1 MNKLF
6 KYMRIADATASFSK
20 DPSTQVGA
28 VIVGPAQ
35 EVRSLGYNGAPR
47 GCAADELSDERGI
60 RPEKY
65 FWFSHAEANAIAN
78 AARVGTPLE
87 GSSIVVTHFPC
98 MDCARLIVQSG
109 IKQVITKFPD
119 DDFKSRWTDHM
130 NRTRILFAECGVELT
145 ILPPSSDQL
154 ADSEVSGCGN
164 SEGGKTHQGM
174 PVGTYG
180 NGY

>member
-47 GCAADELSDERGI
+47 GCDADEHGDDRGV

-65 FWFSHAEANAIAN
+65 FWFSHAEANAISN
-78 AARVGTPLE
+78 AARVGVPLD
-87 GSSIVVTHFPC
+87 GSCIVVTHFPC

-109 IKQVITKFPD
+109 IKGVITKRPD
-119 DDFKSRWTDHM
+119 DDFTSRWGEHM
-130 NRTRILFAECGVELT
+130 DRAMRLFNECGVVVKL
-145 ILPPSSDQL
+145 LPPSSDQL

-164 SEGGKTHQGM
+164 SEGGK
-174 PVGTYG
+174 
-180 NGY
+180 NL

>member
-1 MNKLF
+1 MNKLA

-28 VIVGPAQ
+28 VIIGPAQ

-47 GCAADELSDERGI
+47 GCSADELGDDRGA

-87 GSSIVVTHFPC
+87 GCAMLVTHYPC
-98 MDCARLIVQSG
+98 MSCAKTIVQAG
-109 IKQVITKFPD
+109 IKQVVCPEPEVGFAE
-119 DDFKSRWTDHM
+119 RWAEDIQ
-130 NRTRILFAECGVELT
+130 RTRALFYECGVHLITFEET
-145 ILPPSSDQL
+145 S
-154 ADSEVSGCGN
+154 
-164 SEGGKTHQGM
+164 
-174 PVGTYG
+174 
-180 NGY
+180 